1 MEPESTPTNKS
12 TQNKI
17 NVNVAKVFGTTFSA
31 NQDWSSTKKYTVSV
45 TANAPMNDIAK
56 VQILTES
63 PYFNEDARVLN
74 EATVSKGQ
82 SISITYDCPSE
93 YTFQGWRCSG

>member
-1 MEPESTPTNKS
+1 MKRFNVLAVISTVLLASCIKGADYMEPESTPTNKS

-45 TANAPMNDIAK
+45 TA
-56 VQILTES
+56 
-63 PYFNEDARVLN
+63 F
-74 EATVSKGQ
+74 
-82 SISITYDCPSE
+82 
-93 YTFQGWRCSG
+93 